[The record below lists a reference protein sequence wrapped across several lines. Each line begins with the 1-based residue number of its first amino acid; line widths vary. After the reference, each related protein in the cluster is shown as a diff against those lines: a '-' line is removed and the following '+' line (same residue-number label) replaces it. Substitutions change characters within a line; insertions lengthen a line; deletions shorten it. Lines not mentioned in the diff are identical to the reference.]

1 MRLLEYEGCFAVILE
16 LFTFS
21 CYNLI
26 ALKGNTTFTSIFVS
40 KPQSHLECRAEP
52 SITY

>member
-21 CYNLI
+21 CYNIIVPKEHGLYI
-26 ALKGNTTFTSIFVS
+26 HLCIQTS
-40 KPQSHLECRAEP
+40 KPVEL
-52 SITY
+52 